1 MDSELP
7 SLRTCSGRMLFGG
20 LLNSLL
26 SIKSFTSKA
35 KTIVF
40 TIVSFNQFFL
50 FLQASVSI
58 IFFDSLLRGVGLGCL
73 LLQESVSHELSLS
86 G

>member
-7 SLRTCSGRMLFGG
+7 SLRTCYGRMLFGG

-40 TIVSFNQFFL
+40 TIVSFNQFFSPFEQAYQL
-50 FLQASVSI
+50 F
-58 IFFDSLLRGVGLGCL
+58 SLTLC
-73 LLQESVSHELSLS
+73 
-86 G
+86 

>member
-35 KTIVF
+35 KTIIF
-40 TIVSFNQFFL
+40 TIVAFNQFFL

-58 IFFDSLLRGVGLGCL
+58 IFFDSL
-73 LLQESVSHELSLS
+73 
-86 G
+86 

>member
-7 SLRTCSGRMLFGG
+7 SLRTCYGRMLFGG

-50 FLQASVSI
+50 FLQVSVSI
-58 IFFDSLLRGVGLGCL
+58 TFFDSLLREVGLGCL

>member
-7 SLRTCSGRMLFGG
+7 SLTTCSGRMLFGG

-26 SIKSFTSKA
+26 SIKSFSSKA

-50 FLQASVSI
+50 FLRASVSI
-58 IFFDSLLRGVGLGCL
+58 TFFDSLLRGVGLGCL

>member
-26 SIKSFTSKA
+26 GIKSFTSKA
-35 KTIVF
+35 KTIVYM
-40 TIVSFNQFFL
+40 IVSFNQFIL

-58 IFFDSLLRGVGLGCL
+58 IFFDSL
-73 LLQESVSHELSLS
+73 
-86 G
+86 

>member
-7 SLRTCSGRMLFGG
+7 SPRTCSGRMLFGG

-50 FLQASVSI
+50 FLRASVSI
-58 IFFDSLLRGVGLGCL
+58 TFFDSLLREVGLGFL
-73 LLQESVSHELSLS
+73 LVQESVSHELSLS

>member
-7 SLRTCSGRMLFGG
+7 CLRTCSGRMLFGG
-20 LLNSLL
+20 LLNSLP
-26 SIKSFTSKA
+26 SIKCFTSKA

-40 TIVSFNQFFL
+40 TFVLFNRFFL
-50 FLQASVSI
+50 SLQASVSI
-58 IFFDSLLRGVGLGCL
+58 IFFDSLLREVGLGCL

>member
-1 MDSELP
+1 MDSELRALGLALVVC
-7 SLRTCSGRMLFGG
+7 SLGG

-26 SIKSFTSKA
+26 SIKRFTSKA

-40 TIVSFNQFFL
+40 TIVSLNQFFL
-50 FLQASVSI
+50 FLRASVSI
-58 IFFDSLLRGVGLGCL
+58 TFFDSLLREVGLGFL

>member
-7 SLRTCSGRMLFGG
+7 SLRTCYGRMLFGG

-26 SIKSFTSKA
+26 SIKSFISKA

-40 TIVSFNQFFL
+40 TIVSFNQFFP
-50 FLQASVSI
+50 FLQASI
-58 IFFDSLLRGVGLGCL
+58 LITFFDSLLRGVGLGCL

>member
-7 SLRTCSGRMLFGG
+7 CLRTCSDRMLFGE

-40 TIVSFNQFFL
+40 AIVSFNQFFL
-50 FLQASVSI
+50 SLQASVSI
-58 IFFDSLLRGVGLGCL
+58 IYFNSLLREVELACL

>member
-7 SLRTCSGRMLFGG
+7 CLRTCSDRMLFGE

-35 KTIVF
+35 KIIVF
-40 TIVSFNQFFL
+40 AIVSFNQFFL
-50 FLQASVSI
+50 SLQASVSI
-58 IFFDSLLRGVGLGCL
+58 IFFDSLLREVGLGCL

>member
-7 SLRTCSGRMLFGG
+7 SLRTCYGRMLFGG

-26 SIKSFTSKA
+26 IIKSFTS

-58 IFFDSLLRGVGLGCL
+58 TFFDSLLREVGLGCL

>member
-26 SIKSFTSKA
+26 GVKSFTSKA
-35 KTIVF
+35 KTIVY
-40 TIVSFNQFFL
+40 TILSFNQFIL

-58 IFFDSLLRGVGLGCL
+58 IFFDSL
-73 LLQESVSHELSLS
+73 
-86 G
+86 

>member
-40 TIVSFNQFFL
+40 TFVSFNQFFF

-58 IFFDSLLRGVGLGCL
+58 TFFDSLLREVRLGCL
-73 LLQESVSHELSLS
+73 LSQESVSHELSLS